1 MFKKV
6 ISIVLWIV
14 GIFIETLTLSLIRVE
29 IPQKYWLIVSGFG
42 ISLAL
47 ALIASRIW
55 KSSFSY
61 EKKKLNLKEKNKR
74 FVLEH
79 LYIYASIACFVPIG
93 FYFMLDKSIDEKA
106 KKSIWLEMAMLTF
119 WMAYIVMTVQ

>member
-29 IPQKYWLIVSGFG
+29 IPQKFWLIVSGFG

-47 ALIASRIW
+47 ALVASRIW

>member
-1 MFKKV
+1 MFKKI
-6 ISIVLWIV
+6 ISIILWIV
-14 GIFIETLTLSLIRVE
+14 GIFIETLTLSLVRVE
-29 IPQKYWLIVSGFG
+29 IPQKLWLIVSGFG
-42 ISLAL
+42 ISLSLAL
-47 ALIASRIW
+47 AASRIW

-106 KKSIWLEMAMLTF
+106 KKSIWLEMTMLTF
-119 WMAYIVMTVQ
+119 WMVYIIMTVQ

>member
-6 ISIVLWIV
+6 ISAVLWIL
-14 GIFIETLTLSLIRVE
+14 GIFIETLTLSLIRIE
-29 IPQKYWLIVSGFG
+29 IPQKFWLIVTGFS

-47 ALIASRIW
+47 ALVASRIW
-55 KSSFSY
+55 KTSFSY
-61 EKKKLNLKEKNKR
+61 EKAKVNRKEKEKR

-93 FYFMLDKSIDEKA
+93 FYFILDKSINEKA

-119 WMAYIVMTVQ
+119 WMAYIVMTT